1 MTRLLSTMGTLLTN
15 PRTQRGLGSTRNAGR
30 VAVCVTAGAFPP
42 GSCLHCGR
50 SQDLFGGI
58 VARGT
63 RDAPAWVCARA
74 AQIQPTDRR
83 CIARPTRYRPQREQL
98 VETQV
103 AMKNIAAGQAVFALQ
118 VERREG
124 VYVLDRPAN
133 VGRIAGQ
140 QIDRPIDELLFRR
153 RVP

>member
-15 PRTQRGLGSTRNAGR
+15 PRTQRGLGSTRTAGR
-30 VAVCVTAGAFPP
+30 DAACVTGGVCPP

-63 RDAPAWVCARA
+63 SNAPARVCARA
-74 AQIQPTDRR
+74 AQIQPADRR
-83 CIARPTRYRPQREQL
+83 RIARPTRYRSQCEQL

-103 AMKNIAAGQAVFALQ
+103 AMKNVAAGQAIFAFQ
-118 VERREG
+118 VERRQG
-124 VYVLDRPAN
+124 VYVLDRAADI
-133 VGRIAGQ
+133 GRVAGQ
-140 QIDRPIDELLFRR
+140 EIDRAIDE
-153 RVP
+153 